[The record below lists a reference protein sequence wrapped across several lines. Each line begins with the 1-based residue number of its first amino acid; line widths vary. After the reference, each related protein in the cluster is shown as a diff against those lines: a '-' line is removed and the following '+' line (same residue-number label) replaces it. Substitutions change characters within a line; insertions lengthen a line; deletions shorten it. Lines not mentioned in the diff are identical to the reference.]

1 LAEVVASRRAAVPD
15 RVAPV
20 EGMVTEVDAAGLFT
34 VIVIGALVLLIPLT
48 SVATLWRV

>member
-15 RVAPV
+15 WVAPV

-34 VIVIGALVLLIPLT
+34 VIVIGVLV
-48 SVATLWRV
+48 RVRPAMAIS